1 MKKHLMRVVNANFFS
16 KFIKTSFVVLLLTA
30 GTGAYA
36 QVSPVALAGTEP
48 ANAAISYVTTTTD
61 AILFDVKV
69 TNAIGERF
77 LIIVKDE
84 NGTIMYRGAY
94 HDKDFKKRF
103 MLPRT
108 DASRIT
114 FQVKSDSGSTAESF
128 EINTNTRVIEEVV
141 VKKVI

>member
-16 KFIKTSFVVLLLTA
+16 KFIKTSVVVLLLTA
-30 GTGAYA
+30 GNGAFA
-36 QVSPVALAGTEP
+36 QVSPVALATTQP
-48 ANAAISYVTTTTD
+48 ASAAITYVTTTTD

-69 TNAIGERF
+69 ANAIGERF

-84 NGTIMYRGAY
+84 NGTTIYRGAY
-94 HDKDFKKRF
+94 NDKDFKKRF

-114 FQVKSDSGSTAESF
+114 FQIKSDSGSTAESF
-128 EINTNTRVIEEVV
+128 EINTRLVEEVV